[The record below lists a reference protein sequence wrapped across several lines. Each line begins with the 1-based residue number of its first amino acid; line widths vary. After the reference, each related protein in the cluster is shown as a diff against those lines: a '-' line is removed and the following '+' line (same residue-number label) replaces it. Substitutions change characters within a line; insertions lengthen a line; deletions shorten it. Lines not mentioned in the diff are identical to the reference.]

1 MRTYLVPTGLLK
13 FFHALCLSK
22 PSISSLRQERSMRNI
37 PLKAQLKDLKTSL
50 LSFNFLIISIY
61 IYNENRSLTKM
72 QTFYDVILV
81 TDKK

>member
-37 PLKAQLKDLKTSL
+37 PLRPNLKPSL

-61 IYNENRSLTKM
+61 IYNENRPLTKM

-81 TDKK
+81 MDKK

>member
-1 MRTYLVPTGLLK
+1 MRTYLVPTGLL
-13 FFHALCLSK
+13 
-22 PSISSLRQERSMRNI
+22 P
-37 PLKAQLKDLKTSL
+37 SL

-61 IYNENRSLTKM
+61 IYNENRPLTKM